1 MIDVFE
7 NIDNYNPLRK
17 PKVLIVFDDMIA
29 DIMTNKK
36 FQQILEEL
44 FTRSRKI
51 NISLVFISKSYFS
64 VPKNVRLNCMH
75 YYIMKIS
82 NQIELSNIAQNHTSD
97 IVYKDFLTMHRNY
110 TKKPYDFF
118 TIDNTLPS
126 DNSLKYHQNL
136 L

>member
-29 DIMTNKK
+29 DIMANKK
-36 FQQILEEL
+36 CQQILEEL
-44 FTRSRKI
+44 FIRSRKT
-51 NISLVFISKSYFS
+51 NISLVFISKSYFF

-97 IVYKDFLTMHRNY
+97 IVYKDFLKMYCNY
-110 TKKPYDFF
+110 TKKTFDFF
-118 TIDNTLPS
+118 TIENTLPS

>member
-29 DIMTNKK
+29 DIMANKK
-36 FQQILEEL
+36 CQQILEEL
-44 FTRSRKI
+44 SIRSRKT
-51 NISLVFISKSYFS
+51 NISLVFISKSYFF

-97 IVYKDFLTMHRNY
+97 IVYKDFLKMYCNY
-110 TKKPYDFF
+110 TKKTYDFF
-118 TIDNTLPS
+118 TIENTLPS

>member
-7 NIDNYNPLRK
+7 NIDNYSPLRK

-97 IVYKDFLTMHRNY
+97 IVYKDFLKMYHNY
-110 TKKPYDFF
+110 TKKTYDFF
-118 TIDNTLPS
+118 TVDNTLSS

>member
-1 MIDVFE
+1 MTDVFE

-17 PKVLIVFDDMIA
+17 LKVIIVFDDMIA
-29 DIMTNKK
+29 DILTNKK

-44 FTRSRKI
+44 FIRSRKI

-75 YYIMKIS
+75 YFIMKIS

-97 IVYKDFLTMHRNY
+97 IVYKDFLKMYHNY
-110 TKKPYDFF
+110 TKKTYDFF
-118 TIDNTLPS
+118 TVDNTLSS

>member
-7 NIDNYNPLRK
+7 NIDNYSPLRK

-29 DIMTNKK
+29 DIMKNKK

-97 IVYKDFLTMHRNY
+97 IVYKDFLKMHRNY

-126 DNSLKYHQNL
+126 DNSLKYHRNL

>member
-1 MIDVFE
+1 MTDVFE

-17 PKVLIVFDDMIA
+17 LKVLIVFDDMIA
-29 DIMTNKK
+29 DILTNKK

-44 FTRSRKI
+44 FIRSRKI

-97 IVYKDFLTMHRNY
+97 IVYKDFLKMYHNY
-110 TKKPYDFF
+110 TKKTYDFF
-118 TIDNTLPS
+118 TVDNTLSS

>member
-1 MIDVFE
+1 MTDVFE

-17 PKVLIVFDDMIA
+17 LKVLIVFDDMIA
-29 DIMTNKK
+29 DILTNKK

-44 FTRSRKI
+44 FIRSRKI

-97 IVYKDFLTMHRNY
+97 IVYKDFLKMYHNY
-110 TKKPYDFF
+110 TKNTYDFF
-118 TIDNTLPS
+118 TVDNTLSS

>member
-36 FQQILEEL
+36 CQQILEEL
-44 FTRSRKI
+44 FIRSRKT
-51 NISLVFISKSYFS
+51 NISLVFISKSYFF

-97 IVYKDFLTMHRNY
+97 IVYKDFLKMYCNY
-110 TKKPYDFF
+110 TKKTFDFF
-118 TIDNTLPS
+118 TIENTLPS

>member
-1 MIDVFE
+1 MTDVFE

-17 PKVLIVFDDMIA
+17 LKVIIVFDDMIA
-29 DIMTNKK
+29 DILTNKK
-36 FQQILEEL
+36 FQQILEE
-44 FTRSRKI
+44 FFIRSRKI

-97 IVYKDFLTMHRNY
+97 IVYKDFLKMYHNY
-110 TKKPYDFF
+110 TKKTYDFF
-118 TIDNTLPS
+118 TVDNTLSS

>member
-51 NISLVFISKSYFS
+51 NISLVFISKSYFF

-97 IVYKDFLTMHRNY
+97 IVYKDFLKMYCNY
-110 TKKPYDFF
+110 TKKTFDFF
-118 TIDNTLPS
+118 TIENTLPS

>member
-7 NIDNYNPLRK
+7 NIDNYSPLRK

-97 IVYKDFLTMHRNY
+97 IVYKDFLKMYCNY
-110 TKKPYDFF
+110 TKKTFDFF
-118 TIDNTLPS
+118 TIENTLPS

>member
-1 MIDVFE
+1 
-7 NIDNYNPLRK
+7 
-17 PKVLIVFDDMIA
+17 
-29 DIMTNKK
+29 
-36 FQQILEEL
+36 
-44 FTRSRKI
+44 
-51 NISLVFISKSYFS
+51 
-64 VPKNVRLNCMH
+64 MH

-97 IVYKDFLTMHRNY
+97 IVYKDFLKMHRNY
-110 TKKPYDFF
+110 TKKPCDFF

>member
-1 MIDVFE
+1 MTDVFE

-17 PKVLIVFDDMIA
+17 LKVLIVFDDMIA
-29 DIMTNKK
+29 DILTNKK

-44 FTRSRKI
+44 FIRSRKI

-97 IVYKDFLTMHRNY
+97 IVYKDFLKMYCNY
-110 TKKPYDFF
+110 TKKTYDFF
-118 TIDNTLPS
+118 TIENTLPS

>member
-1 MIDVFE
+1 MTDVFE

-17 PKVLIVFDDMIA
+17 LKVIIVFDDMIA
-29 DIMTNKK
+29 DILTNKK

-44 FTRSRKI
+44 FIRSRKI

-97 IVYKDFLTMHRNY
+97 IVYKDFLKMYHNY
-110 TKKPYDFF
+110 TKKTYDFF
-118 TIDNTLPS
+118 TVDNTLSS

>member
-29 DIMTNKK
+29 DIMANKK
-36 FQQILEEL
+36 CQQILEEL
-44 FTRSRKI
+44 FIRSRKT
-51 NISLVFISKSYFS
+51 NISLVFISKSHFF

-97 IVYKDFLTMHRNY
+97 IVYKDFLKMYCNY
-110 TKKPYDFF
+110 TKKTFDFF
-118 TIDNTLPS
+118 TIENTLPS

>member
-7 NIDNYNPLRK
+7 NIDNYSPLRK

-29 DIMTNKK
+29 DIMANKK
-36 FQQILEEL
+36 CQQILEEL
-44 FTRSRKI
+44 FIRSRKT
-51 NISLVFISKSYFS
+51 NISLVFISKSYFF

-97 IVYKDFLTMHRNY
+97 IVYKDFLKMHRNY

>member
-29 DIMTNKK
+29 DIMANKK
-36 FQQILEEL
+36 CQQILEEL
-44 FTRSRKI
+44 FIRSRKT
-51 NISLVFISKSYFS
+51 NISLVFISKSYFF

-97 IVYKDFLTMHRNY
+97 IVYKDFLKMYCNY
-110 TKKPYDFF
+110 TKKTYDFF
-118 TIDNTLPS
+118 TTENTLPS

>member
-7 NIDNYNPLRK
+7 NIDNYSPLRK

-29 DIMTNKK
+29 DIMANKK
-36 FQQILEEL
+36 CQQILEEL
-44 FTRSRKI
+44 SIRSRKT
-51 NISLVFISKSYFS
+51 NISLVFISKSYFL

-97 IVYKDFLTMHRNY
+97 IVYKDFLKIYFNY
-110 TKKPYDFF
+110 TKKTYDFF
-118 TIDNTLPS
+118 TIENTLPS

>member
-29 DIMTNKK
+29 DIMANKK
-36 FQQILEEL
+36 CQQILEEL
-44 FTRSRKI
+44 FIRSRKT
-51 NISLVFISKSYFS
+51 NISLVFISKSYFF

-97 IVYKDFLTMHRNY
+97 IVYKDFLKMYHNY
-110 TKKPYDFF
+110 TKKTYDFL
-118 TIDNTLPS
+118 TVDNTLSS

>member
-7 NIDNYNPLRK
+7 NIDNYSPLRK

-51 NISLVFISKSYFS
+51 NISLVFISKSYFF

-97 IVYKDFLTMHRNY
+97 IVYKDFLKMHRNY
-110 TKKPYDFF
+110 TKKTFDFF
-118 TIDNTLPS
+118 TIENTLPS

>member
-7 NIDNYNPLRK
+7 NIDNYSPLRK

-97 IVYKDFLTMHRNY
+97 IVYKDFLKMHRNY

-118 TIDNTLPS
+118 TIDNSLPS

>member
-29 DIMTNKK
+29 DIMANKK
-36 FQQILEEL
+36 CQQILEEL
-44 FTRSRKI
+44 SIRSRKT
-51 NISLVFISKSYFS
+51 NISLVFISKSYFL

-97 IVYKDFLTMHRNY
+97 IVYKDFLKMYCNY
-110 TKKPYDFF
+110 TKKTYDFF
-118 TIDNTLPS
+118 TIENTLPS

>member
-29 DIMTNKK
+29 DIMANKK
-36 FQQILEEL
+36 CQQILEEL
-44 FTRSRKI
+44 FIRSRKT
-51 NISLVFISKSYFS
+51 NISLVFISKSYFF

-97 IVYKDFLTMHRNY
+97 IVYKDFLKMYCNY
-110 TKKPYDFF
+110 TKKTYDFF
-118 TIDNTLPS
+118 TIENTLPS

>member
-82 NQIELSNIAQNHTSD
+82 NQIELSNIAQNHISD
-97 IVYKDFLTMHRNY
+97 IVYKDFLKMYCNY
-110 TKKPYDFF
+110 TKKN
-118 TIDNTLPS
+118 I
-126 DNSLKYHQNL
+126 
-136 L
+136 